1 MLTRPFMP
9 KSSFSKS
16 VTQSVAPSKAHK
28 QPIETVSSLKKVTF
42 GLFIGSFISFCNLYL
57 FQPLLPLIAIH
68 YQVSAT
74 HVNWVLAAAT
84 LTLALSLLP
93 WAIYSEK
100 IGRRKIM
107 LLSLY
112 ASPVAGLA
120 ILVSDQLPL
129 LIASRALMGIALSGY
144 ISVAVAYMAEEFSPK
159 VFLMAVGSY
168 IGANSLG
175 GITGR
180 IYGGIIGEWL
190 GWQSAVL
197 GMTLLSLLVAVWVT
211 LWVPPQQHFQ
221 AKDTRLSRHIK
232 DAMQHL
238 QTPHLW
244 FAMLIG
250 GLNFALFVNLY
261 TVMGFRLVAAP
272 FSLPVGLVSLIF
284 LCYLTGTLT
293 SKLSGQWSLRYPST
307 NGMILGTIVSFI
319 GMMVALI
326 PHLYAMFTAL
336 ILISGGAFFTH
347 SLAYAWV
354 SAKAQQAKAS
364 ATALYLVHYYA
375 GGSLGGFYLIY
386 CWQHGGWNMVALGGT
401 VLYIAMLGLVWQLKR
416 VNKLSHETNQ
426 CT

>member
-1 MLTRPFMP
+1 ML
-9 KSSFSKS
+9 SKS
-16 VTQSVAPSKAHK
+16 FENH
-28 QPIETVSSLKKVTF
+28 PISDQATPCEATENADPKSLKKVTF

-57 FQPLLPLIAIH
+57 FQPLLPLIAQH
-68 YQVSAT
+68 YQVSAA

-107 LLSLY
+107 LFSLY
-112 ASPVAGLA
+112 ASPVVGLC
-120 ILVSDQLPL
+120 ILLSDQLGL

-144 ISVAVAYMAEEFSPK
+144 ISVAVAYMAEEFNPK
-159 VFLMAVGSY
+159 VFLLAVGSY

-180 IYGGIIGEWL
+180 IYGGVVGEWL
-190 GWQSAVL
+190 GWQTAVI
-197 GMTLLSLLVAVWVT
+197 GMALFSLAIAILVT
-211 LWVPPQQHFQ
+211 LWVPAQKNFVV
-221 AKDTRLSRHIK
+221 KETSLSSHLK
-232 DAMQHL
+232 DAMRHI
-238 QTPHLW
+238 QTPRLW
-244 FAMLIG
+244 MAMLIG

-261 TVMGFRLVAAP
+261 TVMGFRLVAEP
-272 FSLPVGLVSLIF
+272 FSLPVGMVSLIF

-293 SKLSGQWSLRYPST
+293 SKLSGQWSLRFKPTS
-307 NGMILGTIVSFI
+307 GIVLGTLVSLL
-319 GMMVALI
+319 GMLIALI
-326 PHLYAMFTAL
+326 PNLYAMFIAL

-354 SAKAQQAKAS
+354 SSKAQQAKAS

-386 CWQHGGWNMVALGGT
+386 CWQHGGWLTVALGGSL
-401 VLYIAMLGLVWQLKR
+401 LYIAILMLTY
-416 VNKLSHETNQ
+416 KLNTLEDTNVRS
-426 CT
+426 

>member
-1 MLTRPFMP
+1 MST
-9 KSSFSKS
+9 KSIEHHS
-16 VTQSVAPSKAHK
+16 VHTGLPTNNSSRREAAENDHSKA
-28 QPIETVSSLKKVTF
+28 LKKVTF

-57 FQPLLPLIAIH
+57 FQPLLPLIADH
-68 YQVSAT
+68 YQVTAT

-107 LLSLY
+107 LFSLY
-112 ASPVAGLA
+112 SSPVVGLCA
-120 ILVSDQLPL
+120 LFSDQLSL
-129 LIASRALMGIALSGY
+129 LIASRALMGIALAGY

-159 VFLMAVGSY
+159 VFLLAVGSY

-180 IYGGIIGEWL
+180 IYGGVVGEWL
-190 GWQSAVL
+190 GWQTAVI
-197 GMTLLSLLVAVWVT
+197 GMALFSLAIAILVT
-211 LWVPPQQHFQ
+211 LWVPAQKNFVV
-221 AKDTRLSRHIK
+221 KNTSLSHHLR
-232 DAMQHL
+232 DAMLHL
-238 QTPHLW
+238 KTPKLW

-261 TVMGFRLVAAP
+261 TVMGFRLVGEP
-272 FSLPVGLVSLIF
+272 FSLPVSLVSLIF

-293 SKLSGQWSLRYPST
+293 SKLSGQWSLRFKPTS
-307 NGMILGTIVSFI
+307 GIVLGTLVSLT
-319 GMMVALI
+319 GMLIALI
-326 PHLYAMFTAL
+326 PNLYAMFVAL

-354 SAKAQQAKAS
+354 SSKAQQAKAS
-364 ATALYLVHYYA
+364 ATALYLVHYYT

-386 CWQHGGWNMVALGGT
+386 CWQHGGWSSVALGGSL
-401 VLYIAMLGLVWQLKR
+401 LYIIILALIY
-416 VNKLSHETNQ
+416 KLNAIEEAA
-426 CT
+426 

>member
-1 MLTRPFMP
+1 ML
-9 KSSFSKS
+9 SKS
-16 VTQSVAPSKAHK
+16 FENH
-28 QPIETVSSLKKVTF
+28 PISDQATPCEATENADPKSLKKVTF

-57 FQPLLPLIAIH
+57 FQPLLPLIAQH
-68 YQVSAT
+68 YQVSAA

-107 LLSLY
+107 LFSLY
-112 ASPVAGLA
+112 ASPVVGLC
-120 ILVSDQLPL
+120 ILLSDQLGL

-159 VFLMAVGSY
+159 VFLLAVGSY

-180 IYGGIIGEWL
+180 IYGGVVGEWL
-190 GWQSAVL
+190 GWQTAVI
-197 GMTLLSLLVAVWVT
+197 GMALFSLAIAILVT
-211 LWVPPQQHFQ
+211 LWVPAQKNFV
-221 AKDTRLSRHIK
+221 AKETSLSSHLK
-232 DAMQHL
+232 DAMRHI
-238 QTPHLW
+238 QTPRLW
-244 FAMLIG
+244 MAMLIG

-261 TVMGFRLVAAP
+261 TVMGFRLVAEP
-272 FSLPVGLVSLIF
+272 FSLPVGMVSLIF

-293 SKLSGQWSLRYPST
+293 SKLSGQWSLRFKPTS
-307 NGMILGTIVSFI
+307 GIVLGTLVSLL
-319 GMMVALI
+319 GMLIALI
-326 PHLYAMFTAL
+326 PNLYAMFIAL

-354 SAKAQQAKAS
+354 SSKAQQAKAS

-386 CWQHGGWNMVALGGT
+386 CWQHGGWLTVALGGSL
-401 VLYIAMLGLVWQLKR
+401 LYIAILMLTY
-416 VNKLSHETNQ
+416 KLNTLEDTNVRS
-426 CT
+426 

>member
-1 MLTRPFMP
+1 ML
-9 KSSFSKS
+9 SKS
-16 VTQSVAPSKAHK
+16 FENH
-28 QPIETVSSLKKVTF
+28 PISDQATPCEATENADPKSLKKVTF

-57 FQPLLPLIAIH
+57 FQPLLPLIAQH
-68 YQVSAT
+68 YQVSAA

-107 LLSLY
+107 LFSLY
-112 ASPVAGLA
+112 ASPVVGLC
-120 ILVSDQLPL
+120 ILLSDQLGL

-159 VFLMAVGSY
+159 VFLLAVGSY

-180 IYGGIIGEWL
+180 IYGGVVGEWL
-190 GWQSAVL
+190 GWQTAVI
-197 GMTLLSLLVAVWVT
+197 GMALFSLAIAILVT
-211 LWVPPQQHFQ
+211 LWVPAQKNFV
-221 AKDTRLSRHIK
+221 AKETSLSSHLK
-232 DAMQHL
+232 DAMRHI
-238 QTPHLW
+238 QTPRLW
-244 FAMLIG
+244 MAMLIG

-261 TVMGFRLVAAP
+261 TVMGFRLVAEP
-272 FSLPVGLVSLIF
+272 FSLPVGMVSLIF

-293 SKLSGQWSLRYPST
+293 SKLSGQWSLRFKPTS
-307 NGMILGTIVSFI
+307 GIVLGTLVSLL
-319 GMMVALI
+319 GMLIALI
-326 PHLYAMFTAL
+326 PNLYAMFIAL
-336 ILISGGAFFTH
+336 VLISGGAFFTH

-354 SAKAQQAKAS
+354 SSKAQQAKAS

-386 CWQHGGWNMVALGGT
+386 CWQHGGWSTVALGGSL
-401 VLYIAMLGLVWQLKR
+401 LYIAILMLTY
-416 VNKLSHETNQ
+416 KLNTLEDTNVRS
-426 CT
+426 

>member
-1 MLTRPFMP
+1 M
-9 KSSFSKS
+9 
-16 VTQSVAPSKAHK
+16 QSD
-28 QPIETVSSLKKVTF
+28 SLKKVTF

-57 FQPLLPLIAIH
+57 FQPLLPLIAEH

-74 HVNWVLAAAT
+74 HVNWVLASAT
-84 LTLALSLLP
+84 LTLAFSLVP

-107 LLSLY
+107 LFSLY
-112 ASPVAGLA
+112 ASPFAGLC
-120 ILVSDQLPL
+120 ILFSDQLTL
-129 LIASRALMGIALSGY
+129 LIAARALMGITLSGY

-159 VFLMAVGSY
+159 VFLLAVGSY

-180 IYGGIIGEWL
+180 IYGGIVGEWL
-190 GWQSAVL
+190 GWETAVAGMALFSLCVAVL
-197 GMTLLSLLVAVWVT
+197 VH
-211 LWVPPQQHFQ
+211 LWVPAQKHFQ
-221 AKDTRLSRHIK
+221 ASDTSLNQHIK
-232 DAMQHL
+232 NALLH
-238 QTPHLW
+238 TKNTKLW

-272 FSLPVGLVSLIF
+272 FSLPVSLVSLIF

-293 SKLSGQWSLRYPST
+293 SKLSGQWSLRFSAT
-307 NGMILGTIVSFI
+307 SGMTLGTIVSLI
-319 GMMVALI
+319 GMLIALI
-326 PHLYAMFTAL
+326 PNLYAMFVSL
-336 ILISGGAFFTH
+336 IFISGGAFFTH

-354 SAKAQQAKAS
+354 SSKAEQAKAS

-386 CWQHGGWNMVALGGT
+386 CWQHGGWSMVALGGI
-401 VLYIAMLGLVWQLKR
+401 VLYFAILGLVYLLNRIEQAA
-416 VNKLSHETNQ
+416 
-426 CT
+426 

>member
-1 MLTRPFMP
+1 MSTTPFQKNAHLP
-9 KSSFSKS
+9 VNDS
-16 VTQSVAPSKAHK
+16 TQSEPVDNNNPKA
-28 QPIETVSSLKKVTF
+28 LKKVTF

-57 FQPLLPLIAIH
+57 FQPLLPLIAEH
-68 YQVSAT
+68 YQVTAA

-84 LTLALSLLP
+84 LTLSLSLLP

-107 LLSLY
+107 LFSLY
-112 ASPVAGLA
+112 ASPVVGLC
-120 ILVSDQLPL
+120 ILFSDQLGL
-129 LIASRALMGIALSGY
+129 LIASRALMGIALAGY

-159 VFLMAVGSY
+159 VFLLAVGSY

-180 IYGGIIGEWL
+180 IYGGVIGEWL
-190 GWQSAVL
+190 GWQTAVI
-197 GMTLLSLLVAVWVT
+197 GMALLSLAIAILVT
-211 LWVPPQQHFQ
+211 LWVPTQKNFVQ
-221 AKDTRLSRHIK
+221 KDTSLSHHLK
-232 DAMQHL
+232 DAMHHL
-238 QTPHLW
+238 HTPKLW
-244 FAMLIG
+244 LAMLIG

-261 TVMGFRLVAAP
+261 TVMGFRLVGEP

-293 SKLSGQWSLRYPST
+293 SKLSGQWSLRFKPTS
-307 NGMILGTIVSFI
+307 GIVLGTVVSLT
-319 GMMVALI
+319 GMLTALI
-326 PHLYAMFTAL
+326 PNLYAMFIAL

-354 SAKAQQAKAS
+354 SSKAHQAKAS

-386 CWQHGGWNMVALGGT
+386 CWQHGGWSSVALGGSL
-401 VLYIAMLGLVWQLKR
+401 LYIVILALTY
-416 VNKLSHETNQ
+416 KLNTIEEETGETN
-426 CT
+426 

>member
-1 MLTRPFMP
+1 MSTTSLQQHSDLSENDLKQHEPIDNNNP
-9 KSSFSKS
+9 K
-16 VTQSVAPSKAHK
+16 AM
-28 QPIETVSSLKKVTF
+28 KKVTF

-57 FQPLLPLIAIH
+57 FQPLLPLIAEH
-68 YQVSAT
+68 YQVTAA

-107 LLSLY
+107 LFSLY
-112 ASPVAGLA
+112 ASPVVGLC
-120 ILVSDQLPL
+120 ILFSDQLGL
-129 LIASRALMGIALSGY
+129 LIASRALMGVALAGY

-159 VFLMAVGSY
+159 VFLLAVGSY

-180 IYGGIIGEWL
+180 IYGGVVGEWL
-190 GWQSAVL
+190 GWQTAVI
-197 GMTLLSLLVAVWVT
+197 GMALFSLAIAILVT
-211 LWVPPQQHFQ
+211 LWVPAQKNFV
-221 AKDTRLSRHIK
+221 AKQTSLSSHLK
-232 DAMQHL
+232 DAMRHI
-238 QTPHLW
+238 QTPRLW

-261 TVMGFRLVAAP
+261 TVMGFRLVGEP
-272 FSLPVGLVSLIF
+272 FSLPVSLVSLIF

-293 SKLSGQWSLRYPST
+293 SKLSGQWSLRFNST
-307 NGMILGTIVSFI
+307 SGIVLGTVVSLI
-319 GMMVALI
+319 GMLTALI
-326 PHLYAMFTAL
+326 PNLYAMFIAL

-347 SLAYAWV
+347 SLAYGWV
-354 SAKAQQAKAS
+354 SSKAQQAKAS

-386 CWQHGGWNMVALGGT
+386 CWQHGGWNMVTLGGS
-401 VLYIAMLGLVWQLKR
+401 VLYIAILVLAY
-416 VNKLSHETNQ
+416 KLNNTEKLN
-426 CT
+426 

>member
-1 MLTRPFMP
+1 ML
-9 KSSFSKS
+9 SKS
-16 VTQSVAPSKAHK
+16 FENH
-28 QPIETVSSLKKVTF
+28 PISDQATPCEATENADPKSLKKVTF

-57 FQPLLPLIAIH
+57 FQPLLPLIAQH
-68 YQVSAT
+68 YQVSAA

-107 LLSLY
+107 LFSLY
-112 ASPVAGLA
+112 ASPVVGLC
-120 ILVSDQLPL
+120 ILLSDQLGL

-159 VFLMAVGSY
+159 VFLLAVGSY

-180 IYGGIIGEWL
+180 IYGGMVGEWL
-190 GWQSAVL
+190 GWQTAVI
-197 GMTLLSLLVAVWVT
+197 GMALFSLAIAILVT
-211 LWVPPQQHFQ
+211 LWVPAQKNFVS
-221 AKDTRLSRHIK
+221 KETSLSSHLK
-232 DAMQHL
+232 DAMRHI
-238 QTPHLW
+238 QTPRLW
-244 FAMLIG
+244 MAMLIG

-261 TVMGFRLVAAP
+261 TVMGFRLVAEP
-272 FSLPVGLVSLIF
+272 FSLPVGMVSLIF

-293 SKLSGQWSLRYPST
+293 SKLSGQWSLRFKPTS
-307 NGMILGTIVSFI
+307 GIVLGTLVSLL
-319 GMMVALI
+319 GMLIALI
-326 PHLYAMFTAL
+326 PNLYAMFIAL
-336 ILISGGAFFTH
+336 VLISGGAFFTH

-354 SAKAQQAKAS
+354 SSKAQQAKAS

-386 CWQHGGWNMVALGGT
+386 CWQHGGWSTVALGGSL
-401 VLYIAMLGLVWQLKR
+401 LYIAILMLTY
-416 VNKLSHETNQ
+416 KLNTLEDTNVRS
-426 CT
+426 

>member
-1 MLTRPFMP
+1 ML
-9 KSSFSKS
+9 SKS
-16 VTQSVAPSKAHK
+16 FENH
-28 QPIETVSSLKKVTF
+28 PISDQATPCEATENADPKSLKKVTF

-57 FQPLLPLIAIH
+57 FQPLLPLIAQH
-68 YQVSAT
+68 YQVSAA

-107 LLSLY
+107 LFSLY
-112 ASPVAGLA
+112 ASPVVGLC
-120 ILVSDQLPL
+120 ILLSDQLGL

-159 VFLMAVGSY
+159 VFLLAVGSY

-180 IYGGIIGEWL
+180 IYGGVVGEWL
-190 GWQSAVL
+190 GWQTAVI
-197 GMTLLSLLVAVWVT
+197 GMALFSLAIAILVT
-211 LWVPPQQHFQ
+211 LWVPAQKNFV
-221 AKDTRLSRHIK
+221 AKETSLSSHLK
-232 DAMQHL
+232 DAMRHI
-238 QTPHLW
+238 QTPRLW
-244 FAMLIG
+244 MAMLIG

-261 TVMGFRLVAAP
+261 TVMGFRLVAEP
-272 FSLPVGLVSLIF
+272 FSLPVGMVSLIF

-293 SKLSGQWSLRYPST
+293 SKLSGQWSLRFKPTS
-307 NGMILGTIVSFI
+307 GIVLGTLVSLF
-319 GMMVALI
+319 GMLIALI
-326 PHLYAMFTAL
+326 PSLNAMFIAL
-336 ILISGGAFFTH
+336 VLISGGAFFTH

-354 SAKAQQAKAS
+354 SSKAQQAKAS

-386 CWQHGGWNMVALGGT
+386 CWQHGGWSTVALGGSL
-401 VLYIAMLGLVWQLKR
+401 LYIAILMLTY
-416 VNKLSHETNQ
+416 KLNTLEDTNVRS
-426 CT
+426 